1 MKIVILA
8 AGAGKRFRSLDLP
21 KPLTRLD
28 NGESI
33 LKLQI
38 DALSQY
44 HLLDEIIIV
53 VGYRKE
59 KVIEQFPNL
68 LFVYN
73 PSFAEEN
80 TAKSLLRALNKVDD
94 DVLWLNGDVVFQPEI
109 LKKILNLKKNGMIVN
124 ASSVG
129 DEEVKYR
136 TNKQGKI
143 IEISK
148 QVSQPEGEALGI
160 NFFTKKDLPVLK
172 MNLSICAEMD
182 YFEKAIELSIS
193 EGISV
198 WPIHVGPLQCA
209 EVDFPE
215 DLKKANQVISNL

>member
-8 AGAGKRFRSLDLP
+8 AGAGKRFRALDLP

-38 DALSQY
+38 DALSQFQS
-44 HLLDEIIIV
+44 LDEILIV

-59 KVIEQFPNL
+59 KVMEQFPNL

-73 PSFAEEN
+73 PSYAEEN
-80 TAKSLLRALNKVDD
+80 TAKSLLRALNKIQE
-94 DVLWLNGDVVFQPEI
+94 DVLWLNGDVVFQPSL
-109 LKKILNLKKNGMIVN
+109 LKKIIHSKKNGMIVN
-124 ASSVG
+124 SSSVG
-129 DEEVKYR
+129 EEEVKYR

-148 QVSQPEGEALGI
+148 QVNHPEGEALGI
-160 NFFTKKDLPVLK
+160 NFFTKKDLPILK
-172 MNLSICAEMD
+172 KNLLQCSDMD
-182 YFEKAIELSIS
+182 YFEKAIELSIA
-193 EGISV
+193 EGVSV
-198 WPIHVGPLQCA
+198 WPFHVGPLECA

-215 DLKKANQVISNL
+215 DLKKANQVISQH